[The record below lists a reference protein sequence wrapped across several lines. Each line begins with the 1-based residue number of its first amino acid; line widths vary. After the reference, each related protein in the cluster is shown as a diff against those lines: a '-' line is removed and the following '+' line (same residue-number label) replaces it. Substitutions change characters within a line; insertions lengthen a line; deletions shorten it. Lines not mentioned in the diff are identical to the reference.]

1 MNDTNRKIGITEVV
15 LRDGH
20 QSLLA
25 TRFRFEDMESI
36 LKQMDNIGYWS
47 VESWGGAVFDSCI
60 RYLGEDPWERIQKI
74 KKLMPR
80 TPQQMLL
87 RGQNLLGY
95 KHYGDDVVDRFVE
108 KAKVNGVDVFRIFD
122 AMNDV
127 RNLEQAI
134 KSTLKH
140 NGHAQGTISYT
151 TSPVHNI
158 ERWIELSNKIQDMG
172 ADSLAIKDMAGLL
185 TPYVAFELIS
195 KLKETI
201 DIPIHLHCHATTGM
215 STPTIIK
222 AIEAGV
228 DNIDSSISTMSMTY
242 GHTATETVVGMLE
255 NTNFDTGLDLDKFVP
270 VANHFKKIREK
281 YSSFEGSLKGVDARI
296 ISSQVPGGMLTN
308 LENQLKDQ
316 NAIERFDEVIEEIP
330 LVRKDLGYIP
340 LVTPTSQIV
349 GTQAVINVLSNS
361 RYSTITN
368 ETESVLRGE
377 YGATPAEVSS
387 ELQTKAIGNDEP
399 ISCRPADLISNNEFG
414 SIKEQFN
421 EILKSE
427 SLQVSNSDENVLT
440 YALFPEVGTT
450 FFKNKGNADFFEKEP
465 LEFIQTESEIYKV
478 SIDGKNYNVEYAKNM
493 DPIIHNS
500 SDSLASINKN
510 VKKEMLGQ
518 NGLSINAPLGGNIFK
533 VEFEVGDE
541 VAEDDAVIILEAM
554 KMETAIKPPKSGTI
568 CAINV
573 SQGDKVN
580 PGDSLFEIV

>member
-387 ELQTKAIGNDEP
+387 ELQIKAIGNDEP

-465 LEFIQTESEIYKV
+465 LEFFQTESEIYKV

-580 PGDSLFEIV
+580 SGDSLFEIV